1 MVLCDMLWFF
11 RNQAVHNGIIRDAI
25 KLAANMKRVLWTIML
40 LGAHYLILLES
51 IGSLPMQDI
60 TKSTLSQSLKIDSRL
75 KLLFAE
81 TQKKN
86 YQGYLP
92 NQPLGLM

>member
-11 RNQAVHNGIIRDAI
+11 RNQAVHNVIIQDAI
-25 KLAANMKRVLWTIML
+25 KLAANMKRFLLTIML

-60 TKSTLSQSLKIDSRL
+60 TKSTLPQSLKIDSRL

-81 TQKKN
+81 TQKEK
-86 YQGYLP
+86 LSR
-92 NQPLGLM
+92 L